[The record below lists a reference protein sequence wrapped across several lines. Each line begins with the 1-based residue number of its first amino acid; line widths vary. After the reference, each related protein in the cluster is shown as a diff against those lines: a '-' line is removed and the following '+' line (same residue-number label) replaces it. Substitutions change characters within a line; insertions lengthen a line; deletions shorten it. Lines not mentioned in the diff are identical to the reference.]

1 MKNLTVFLL
10 VFTLLSALACPAL
23 AGGCTDCPLAQYP
36 DLAVG
41 DWYHDGVH
49 YCLERGILTG
59 EGGIFLP
66 DGIVDRTGL
75 IQAMYC
81 YAQQA
86 GLDVSV
92 GQDTNVLSYED
103 AFDIP
108 EGAFEAFQWAC
119 GAGIL
124 GSVTSL
130 QPAKIVT
137 REDMVCILYR
147 FAQWAGLD
155 NGVGA
160 DTNILSY
167 EDAFD
172 ITEGA
177 FEAFQWACG
186 AGIIRGTAAA
196 ALSPKAPV
204 TRTQLATVLQRMST
218 L

>member
-1 MKNLTVFLL
+1 MKKLAVFLL
-10 VFTLLSALACPAL
+10 IFTLLSTLACPVL
-23 AGGCTDCPLAQYP
+23 AGICTDCPLTQYP

-41 DWYHDGVH
+41 AWYHDGVH
-49 YCLERGILTG
+49 YCLQRGILTG
-59 EGGIFLP
+59 EGGSFLP
-66 DGIVDRTGL
+66 DGIVDRTEL
-75 IQAMYC
+75 VQTMYC

-86 GLDVSV
+86 GLDVGV
-92 GQDTNVLSYED
+92 GQDTNILSYED
-103 AFDIP
+103 AFDVP

-124 GSVTSL
+124 GDVTAL
-130 QPAKIVT
+130 KPAEDMT
-137 REDMVCILYR
+137 REDMVSALYR

-186 AGIIRGTAAA
+186 AGVIRGTAAA
-196 ALSPKAPV
+196 TLSPKTPV
-204 TRTQLATVLQRMST
+204 TRTQLAAVLQRMST